1 LTYRRGTT
9 DVVGQI
15 QSFASEWRAGV
26 WFAVPAFIYTLY
38 NWLLYL
44 NLVYFDPV
52 RASSAHSRQPLA

>member
-1 LTYRRGTT
+1 MDHSGTT

-15 QSFASEWRAGV
+15 SAFAAEWRVGV
-26 WFAVPAFIYTLY
+26 WFAVPAMIYTLY

-52 RASSAHSRQPLA
+52 HQALFYWLRW